1 MIRANTQKP
10 TLGIRERRNSNKSLP
25 NALRAKLAG
34 LMVEK
39 VEVAAVNALEASK
52 TPEELADALALS
64 QGYELT
70 PAEVSGFVKL
80 LFEYIEAMDQYLC
93 ACKAKIVQPVMSPQ
107 QREYVERKRLGLLR
121 PSNGSQR

>member
-10 TLGIRERRNSNKSLP
+10 TLGIIRARNRERRNSNKSLR

-52 TPEELADALALS
+52 TPKD
-64 QGYELT
+64 
-70 PAEVSGFVKL
+70 
-80 LFEYIEAMDQYLC
+80 C
-93 ACKAKIVQPVMSPQ
+93 
-107 QREYVERKRLGLLR
+107 
-121 PSNGSQR
+121 